1 MEIDRSRPPYAI
13 LPGKSEVWSEDIKV
27 YLKYDQTLT
36 VCVKGYDEGFR
47 ACDAVHA
54 YYTDLDTNGVMN
66 YDEAKLEIQYRDSS
80 F

>member
-1 MEIDRSRPPYAI
+1 
-13 LPGKSEVWSEDIKV
+13 
-27 YLKYDQTLT
+27 
-36 VCVKGYDEGFR
+36 VKGYDEGFR